1 MTVDAWLEAAI
12 ADAQRRGLRPLTVLL
27 ETLARSTAALRAADL
42 ELQSSPER
50 DDKPERLTS
59 NE

>member
-27 ETLARSTAALRAADL
+27 ETLARSTAALRVADL
-42 ELQSSPER
+42 ELQSAPER
-50 DDKPERLTS
+50 DEKPGRLTS

>member
-42 ELQSSPER
+42 ELQSSPEG
-50 DDKPERLTS
+50 DDKPGGLTS